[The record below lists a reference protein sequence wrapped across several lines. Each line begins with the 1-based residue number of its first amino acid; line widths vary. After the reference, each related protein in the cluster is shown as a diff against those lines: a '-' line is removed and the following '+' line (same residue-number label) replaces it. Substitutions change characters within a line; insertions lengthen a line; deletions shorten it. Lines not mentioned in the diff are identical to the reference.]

1 MSYTLAIIV
10 LIGIPLLIYFL
21 VSMNKKKKNMEK
33 KDNDHGS
40 YNEGKAKDTHHTR

>member
-21 VSMNKKKKNMEK
+21 VSVNKKKKNMEN
-33 KDNDHGS
+33 KDNDHGT
-40 YNEGKAKDTHHTR
+40 YKEGKAKDTHHTR